1 MPSYP
6 ECKLGCAM
14 HRAQVKVGTIDVRR
28 QIIRPSL
35 GSCQRDVDR
44 GDETFAP
51 KFFEVHLGSPDK

>member
-51 KFFEVHLGSPDK
+51 K